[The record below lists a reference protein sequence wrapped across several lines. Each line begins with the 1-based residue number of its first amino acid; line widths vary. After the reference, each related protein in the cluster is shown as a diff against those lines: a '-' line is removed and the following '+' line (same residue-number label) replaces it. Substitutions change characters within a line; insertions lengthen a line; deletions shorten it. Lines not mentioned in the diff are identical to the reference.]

1 MNPLHESPSPGLYP
15 PMQVIV
21 DALADLQKP
30 HYQCTQFIFHT
41 EAGMITGRDFFL
53 KQNLCRLTFCHTIA
67 VQDVVEQFEEVVKA
81 DTQPTQHPDGST
93 TVPASCIVRTITTT
107 NRRFCLI
114 VVTTSNGQRKR
125 IEKIR
130 RGDVKWHPCTEVADM
145 LRQGLVPKSEQNDT
159 EST

>member
-1 MNPLHESPSPGLYP
+1 MNPLQESPIPGLYK
-15 PMQVIV
+15 PMPEIIE
-21 DALADLQKP
+21 ALEGMSKP
-30 HYQCTQFIFHT
+30 HEKCTQFIFQT
-41 EAGMITGRDFFL
+41 QAGMVAGREMLLNGFC
-53 KQNLCRLTFCHTIA
+53 KSTFCHAIA

-81 DTQPTQHPDGST
+81 DTPPTQHPDGST
-93 TVPASCIVRTITTT
+93 TIPASCIVRTITTT

-114 VVTTSNGQRKR
+114 VVTTSNGQRRR

-130 RGDVKWHPCTEVADM
+130 KGDVKWHPCTEVADM